1 MGKIRILWAD
11 DEVDFLKSH
20 ITYLEERGYEVKA
33 VSNGQ
38 DALDLFQEEKF
49 DVVFLDES
57 MPGLSG
63 LETLQEI
70 KKLKNSVP
78 IVLIT
83 KNEEED
89 LMEEAI
95 GSQIADYL
103 IKPVKP
109 QQIILT
115 LKKLIDNKRLVTQK
129 TSQAYQQEF
138 QKLFMTIQTVSD
150 YHEWLDLYKNLVYW
164 ELELDNA
171 NSDEMFHIMEMQKKE
186 ANVEFNKF
194 VIKKYQSWMSQ
205 PMNADSPTLSH
216 TLFRKKVFP
225 YILDPKPTFFILIDN
240 LRYDQWKMIQPYF
253 DELFNR
259 VDEDM
264 FLSILPTATQY
275 SRNAIFSG
283 LTPLEISKT
292 LPQYWKNDDEE
303 GGKNLFEKELLGHQ
317 LQKNF
322 KDPIKFSYHKV
333 VHAED
338 SHSLVKDFT
347 NLMHNQLNAIV
358 FNFVDMISH
367 SRTEME
373 VMKELAKDEKAFR
386 SLTVSWF
393 EHSSLFSLI
402 KKLQTKDVNIIIT
415 TDHGTTQVQKPSKCI
430 GDRLTSTNIRY
441 KAGKNLQYAD
451 KDVYAVRKPE
461 DIGLPQANMS
471 TSYIFAKEDVYLI
484 YQNNYNQFV
493 NYFKDSFQHGGISLE
508 EMIIPITTYTSK
520 NRKA

>member
-1 MGKIRILWAD
+1 MEKIRILWAD

-20 ITYLEERGYEVKA
+20 ITYLEDRGYHVVA

-38 DALDLFQEEKF
+38 DALDQVQEENF

-70 KKLKNSVP
+70 KKVKNNIP

-150 YHEWLDLYKNLVYW
+150 YHEWVELYKNLVYW

-171 NSDEMFHIMEMQKKE
+171 KSDEMFHIMEMQKKE

-194 VIKKYQSWMSQ
+194 VIKHYFDWMKN
-205 PMNADSPTLSH
+205 PMSEDTPTLSH
-216 TLFRKKVFP
+216 SLFRKKVYPF
-225 YILDPKPTFFILIDN
+225 IQQEKPTFFILIDN

-253 DELFNR
+253 DELVDR
-259 VDEDM
+259 VEEDA
-264 FLSILPTATQY
+264 FFSILPTATQY

-283 LTPLEISKT
+283 LTPLEISKQ
-292 LPQYWKNDDEE
+292 LPQFWKNDDEE
-303 GGKNLFEKELLGHQ
+303 GGKNLFEKDLL
-317 LQKNF
+317 K
-322 KDPIKFSYHKV
+322 
-333 VHAED
+333 
-338 SHSLVKDFT
+338 
-347 NLMHNQLNAIV
+347 
-358 FNFVDMISH
+358 
-367 SRTEME
+367 
-373 VMKELAKDEKAFR
+373 
-386 SLTVSWF
+386 
-393 EHSSLFSLI
+393 
-402 KKLQTKDVNIIIT
+402 
-415 TDHGTTQVQKPSKCI
+415 
-430 GDRLTSTNIRY
+430 
-441 KAGKNLQYAD
+441 
-451 KDVYAVRKPE
+451 
-461 DIGLPQANMS
+461 
-471 TSYIFAKEDVYLI
+471 
-484 YQNNYNQFV
+484 
-493 NYFKDSFQHGGISLE
+493 
-508 EMIIPITTYTSK
+508 
-520 NRKA
+520 

>member
-1 MGKIRILWAD
+1 MEKIRILWAD

-20 ITYLEERGYEVKA
+20 ITYLEDRGYQVVA

-38 DALDLFQEEKF
+38 DALDQVQEENF

-70 KKLKNSVP
+70 KKVKNSIP

-115 LKKLIDNKRLVTQK
+115 LKKLIDNKRLITQK

-150 YHEWLDLYKNLVYW
+150 YHEWVELYKNLVYW

-186 ANVEFNKF
+186 ANVEFSKF
-194 VIKKYQSWMSQ
+194 VIKHYEDWIKNSMS
-205 PMNADSPTLSH
+205 ADTPTLSH
-216 TLFRKKVFP
+216 TLFRKKIFP
-225 YILDPKPTFFILIDN
+225 FIQQEKPTFFILIDN

-259 VDEDM
+259 VDEDA
-264 FLSILPTATQY
+264 FFSILPTATQY

-283 LTPLEISKT
+283 MTPLEISKQ
-292 LPQYWKNDDEE
+292 LPNFWKNDDEE
-303 GGKNLFEKELLGHQ
+303 GGKNLFEKELLAHQ
-317 LQKNF
+317 LTKNF
-322 KDPIKFSYHKV
+322 KNPIKHSYHKII
-333 VHAED
+333 HLED
-338 SHSLVKDFT
+338 GNQLTKDFS
-347 NLMHNQLNAIV
+347 NLLHNQFNAIV
-358 FNFVDMISH
+358 YNFVDMISH

-402 KKLQTKDVNIIIT
+402 KKLQTKDVNIIVT
-415 TDHGTTQVQKPSKCI
+415 TDHGTTQVMKPSKCV

-441 KAGKNLQYAD
+441 KAGKNLQFNE
-451 KDVYAVRKPE
+451 KDVYAIRKPE
-461 DIGLPQANMS
+461 EAGLPQANMS
-471 TSYIFAKEDVYLI
+471 TSYIFAKEDVFLI

-493 NYFKDSFQHGGISLE
+493 NFFKDSFQHGGISLE
-508 EMIIPITTYTSK
+508 EMIIPITVYSSK
-520 NRKA
+520 KR